1 MYFVNIEQIQIL
13 YRICVS
19 MQRFYFIVVA
29 FYIHGLC
36 PAVDDIAYI
45 STFIIKIV
53 SQIVSQIVKL

>member
-1 MYFVNIEQIQIL
+1 ME
-13 YRICVS
+13 
-19 MQRFYFIVVA
+19 RFYFIVVA
-29 FYIHGLC
+29 FYINHLC